1 MKREFKAISLF
12 SGAGGMDLG
21 FRKAGFRIV
30 WANDF
35 NDAACDT
42 YCANVGKEIHR
53 GSLMDYDYACLPSCD
68 LVFGGPPCQG
78 FSVAGKMDPDDPR
91 SRLVFEFQK
100 VVAAKRPLFFV
111 MENVAALARLARF
124 AAVRTRLLSE
134 YKKMGYEVQF
144 KILDGQFYG
153 TPQRRER
160 MIMIGTRDVE
170 RKIAFPTRCR
180 RLITAR
186 EVLSSL
192 DEAGT
197 GNNLGVCEAK
207 ITVAKRPVLRSSPYA
222 GMLFNGLG
230 RPIDLD
236 RPCQTLPASMGGNKT
251 PFIDTERLRHPE
263 AADWLEELH
272 RHALDGED
280 ITKYAVPPTFRRIT
294 VSEAAALQGF
304 PPGFTFCGSR
314 CEQYRQIGNSVPP
327 PFAYHIAKSVAKS
340 MSQAIR

>member
-1 MKREFKAISLF
+1 MKRRFKAVSLF

-21 FRKAGFRIV
+21 FRKAGFNIV

-42 YCANVGKEIHR
+42 YQTNLGKEIHR
-53 GSLMDYDYACLPSCD
+53 GSLMDYDYASLPSCD

-78 FSVAGKMDPDDPR
+78 FSVAGKMDPSDPR
-91 SRLVFEFQK
+91 SRLIFEFQK
-100 VVAAKRPLFFV
+100 VVAVKRPRFFV
-111 MENVAALARLARF
+111 MENVAALARLNRF
-124 AAVRTRLLSE
+124 AEVRTRLLAE
-134 YKKMGYEVQF
+134 YEKMGYAVKF
-144 KILDGQFYG
+144 KVLDSQFYK

-160 MIMIGTRDVE
+160 MIMIGTRD
-170 RKIAFPTRCR
+170 KKAQIAFPRHGR

-186 EVLSSL
+186 EVLSLL

-197 GNNLGVCEAK
+197 GNNVGVCEAR
-207 ITVAKRPVLRSSPYA
+207 ITVAKHPVLRSSPYS

-251 PFIDTERLRHPE
+251 PFFDTERLRHPE
-263 AADWLEELH
+263 VDDWLKVLH
-272 RHALDGED
+272 SHALDGED
-280 ITKYAVPPTFRRIT
+280 ITKYTVPPSFRRIT
-294 VSEAAALQGF
+294 VSEAAVLQGF
-304 PPGFTFCGSR
+304 PSGFIFCGPK

-327 PFAYHIAKSVAKS
+327 PFAYHIAKTVAIS
-340 MSQAIR
+340 MQHI

>member
-1 MKREFKAISLF
+1 MKRKFRAISLF

-21 FRKAGFRIV
+21 FRKAGFAVI

-35 NDAACDT
+35 NKAACDT
-42 YCANVGKEIHR
+42 YRANIGKEICC
-53 GSLMDYDYACLPSCD
+53 GSLMDYDYAKLPSCD

-78 FSVAGKMDPDDPR
+78 FSVAGKMDPADPR

-100 VVAAKRPLFFV
+100 VVAAKRPRFFV
-111 MENVAALARLARF
+111 MENVAALARLNRF
-124 AAVRTRLLSE
+124 VDVRTRLLDE
-134 YKKMGYEVQF
+134 YARMGYRVQF
-144 KILDGQFYG
+144 KVLDSQFYE

-160 MIMIGTRDVE
+160 MIMIGTRDT
-170 RKIAFPTRCR
+170 KACIAFPRHCR

-186 EVLSSL
+186 EVLSAL

-197 GNNLGVCEAK
+197 GNNLGVCEAR
-207 ITVAKRPVLRSSPYA
+207 ITVAKHPVLRSSPYS

-251 PFIDTERLRHPE
+251 PFIDTGRLRNPDSY
-263 AADWLEELH
+263 DWLEMLH
-272 RHALDGED
+272 SHALDGED
-280 ITKYAVPPTFRRIT
+280 ITKYPVPQTFRRIT

-304 PPGFTFCGSR
+304 PTGFSFCGSR

-327 PFAYHIAKSVAKS
+327 PFAYHIARTVLKSV
-340 MSQAIR
+340 QNNN

>member
-1 MKREFKAISLF
+1 MKRKFRAVSLF
-12 SGAGGMDLG
+12 SGSGGMDLG
-21 FRKAGFRIV
+21 FQKAGFIIV

-35 NDAACDT
+35 NNAACDT
-42 YCANVGKEIHR
+42 YRANVGKEIHG
-53 GSLMDYDYACLPSCD
+53 GSLMDYEYTKLPSCD

-100 VVAAKRPLFFV
+100 VVAAKRPRFFV
-111 MENVAALARLARF
+111 MENVAALARLNRF
-124 AAVRTRLLSE
+124 VDVRTRLLDE
-134 YKKMGYEVQF
+134 YARMGYRVEF
-144 KILDGQFYG
+144 KVLDSQFYE

-160 MIMIGTRDVE
+160 MIMIGTRDTKA
-170 RKIAFPTRCR
+170 RLAFPRHGR

-186 EVLSSL
+186 EVLSAL

-207 ITVAKRPVLRSSPYA
+207 ITVAKHPVLRSSPYS

-251 PFIDTERLRHPE
+251 PFIDTGRLGNPE
-263 AADWLEELH
+263 SNDWLEMLH
-272 RHALDGED
+272 RHALAGED
-280 ITKYAVPPTFRRIT
+280 ITKYPVPPTFRRIT

-304 PPGFTFCGSR
+304 PPGFVFCGSK

-327 PFAYHIAKSVAKS
+327 PFAYHIAKTVLKS
-340 MSQAIR
+340 MQNN

>member
-1 MKREFKAISLF
+1 MKRKFRAVSLF

-21 FRKAGFRIV
+21 FRKAGFTIV

-42 YCANVGKEIHR
+42 YHANVGKEIHG
-53 GSLMDYDYACLPSCD
+53 GSLMDYDYARLPSCD

-78 FSVAGKMDPDDPR
+78 FSVAGKMDPADPR

-100 VVAAKRPLFFV
+100 VVAAKRPRFFV
-111 MENVAALARLARF
+111 MENVAALARLNRF
-124 AAVRTRLLSE
+124 VDVRTRLLDE
-134 YKKMGYEVQF
+134 YGRMGYRVQF
-144 KILDGQFYG
+144 KVLDSQFYE

-160 MIMIGTRDVE
+160 MIMIGTRDAKA
-170 RKIAFPTRCR
+170 RIAFPRHCR

-186 EVLSSL
+186 EVLSAL

-197 GNNLGVCEAK
+197 GNNLGVCEAR
-207 ITVAKRPVLRSSPYA
+207 ITVAKHPVLRSSPYS

-251 PFIDTERLRHPE
+251 PFINTGRLLHPE
-263 AADWLEELH
+263 SDDWLETLH
-272 RHALDGED
+272 RHAIDGED
-280 ITKYAVPPTFRRIT
+280 ITKYPVPPTFRRIT

-304 PPGFTFCGSR
+304 PPGFIFRGSK

-327 PFAYHIAKSVAKS
+327 PFAYHIAKTVLMS
-340 MSQAIR
+340 MQNS